1 MPLAI
6 AECSHGPGQVRHD
19 CDILPIIEGCV
30 MAVFEVPREGLRIS
44 SRGKAEVAFAR
55 QVAMYLAHVVA
66 GLTLTDVGRR
76 FGRDRTTAAYACR
89 LIEDRRDDP
98 AFDKR
103 LAALEAAI
111 QSGFSRLSAAERA
124 GQGGNG

>member
-6 AECSHGPGQVRHD
+6 TECSQGQGRVRRD

-30 MAVFEVPREGLRIS
+30 MAVFDVPCEGLRIS

-103 LAALEAAI
+103 LSALEAAI

-124 GQGGNG
+124 GQRGNG

>member
-1 MPLAI
+1 MPIAI
-6 AECSHGPGQVRHD
+6 TECSRNPERVHHD

-44 SRGKAEVAFAR
+44 SRGKADVAFAR

-66 GLTLTDVGRR
+66 GLTLTDVGKR

-98 AFDKR
+98 AFDRR
-103 LAALEAAI
+103 LSALEAAI
-111 QSGFSRLSAAERA
+111 QSGFSRLSVAGRA
-124 GQGGNG
+124 GRQANG